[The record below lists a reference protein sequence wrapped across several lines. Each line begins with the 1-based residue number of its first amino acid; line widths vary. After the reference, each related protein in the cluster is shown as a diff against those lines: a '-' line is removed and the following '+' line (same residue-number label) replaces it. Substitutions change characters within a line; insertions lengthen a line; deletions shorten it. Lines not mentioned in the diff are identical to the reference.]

1 MDSFIEQNK
10 LLSLFSECSFTA
22 KPKQNLTKTQILRL
36 VNSRKTGAE

>member
-22 KPKQNLTKTQILRL
+22 KPKQNLNKTQLLRL